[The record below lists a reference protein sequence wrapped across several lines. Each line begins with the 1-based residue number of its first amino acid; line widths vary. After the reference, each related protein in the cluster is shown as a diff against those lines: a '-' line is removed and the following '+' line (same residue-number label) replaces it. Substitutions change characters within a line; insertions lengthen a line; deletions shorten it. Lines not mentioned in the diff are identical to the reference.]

1 MRISSR
7 PLATDAISH
16 SSIWRFVN
24 ILPIGVSLTPS
35 ASVDSHYGYAQIA
48 RVRDDGES
56 SKTQGGPSSS
66 INEA

>member
-1 MRISSR
+1 MRISSQ
-7 PLATDAISH
+7 PLATDAIVR

-24 ILPIGVSLTPS
+24 ILPIVVSLTPT
-35 ASVDSHYGYAQIA
+35 ASVNIHYCYAQIA

-56 SKTQGGPSSS
+56 SKTQGRPSSN